1 MQNRPYI
8 CLKKGCQKGGNV
20 PLFFWK
26 WRVSL
31 LDDFRSLLIDT
42 YVNFISNFEVAPFI
56 IPSTL
61 PEVSLSFLG
70 ANTYLLQPFDWCLL
84 LNSCHFLHHFL
95 GGNHL
100 VRMTKSITVGCYDS
114 NNPVQLKREIFLTS
128 GTLTVIPVEL
138 GLGSISA
145 STEYWSS
152 DFPFPKFKSL

>member
-1 MQNRPYI
+1 MPKRRL
-8 CLKKGCQKGGNV
+8 CSS
-20 PLFFWK
+20 FFRK

-84 LNSCHFLHHFL
+84 LNSCRFLHHFL

-100 VRMTKSITVGCYDS
+100 VRMTKSITVGCYNN
-114 NNPVQLKREIFLTS
+114 NNPVQLKKRNILDKWNSHRHPRWAGIRFNLS
-128 GTLTVIPVEL
+128 FNGIL
-138 GLGSISA
+138 
-145 STEYWSS
+145 
-152 DFPFPKFKSL
+152 K